1 MIDRI
6 VLLAGGLKASPFVRA
21 CGTSVLNLPLGVAGS
36 VLDLWRTRF
45 AAISGLLA
53 PSAHIDIAVGEEQS
67 AELRHAE
74 RDGIPTRIVRDAS
87 EYRGPAGTLRDATS
101 DLLEEDAVLVAE
113 GSRVV
118 AADLTA
124 FVKTHL
130 ARACDASVAV
140 NPDGSPAGVYCFTAK
155 ALRQIPTVG
164 FMDLKEQFLSRLVD
178 TGHSVRVFRLD
189 APGVLQCRTRT
200 DFLAAAMAVVANAAS
215 NEDSAS
221 VNPGPAILSRSAVV
235 DPTAFV
241 AHAVIGPN
249 SRVEAGAVLV
259 RSLVTGSAVVPAGA
273 SLCDAVVSARGIHAN
288 IE

>member
-6 VLLAGGLKASPFVRA
+6 VLLAGGLKPSPFVRA
-21 CGTSVLNLPLGVAGS
+21 CGTSVLNLPLGLSGS
-36 VLDLWRTRF
+36 VLDLWRTHF
-45 AAISGLLA
+45 AALSGHLT
-53 PSAHIDIAVGEEQS
+53 PTAHIDIAVGEEHA

-74 RDGIPTRIVRDAS
+74 RDGIQTRIVRDAS
-87 EYRGPAGTLRDATS
+87 EYRGPAGTLRDATN
-101 DLLEEDAVLVAE
+101 DLLDDDAVLIAE

-118 AADLTA
+118 ATDLAA
-124 FVKTHL
+124 FVRTHL

-140 NPDGSPAGVYCFTAK
+140 NPDGSPAGVYCFNAK

-178 TGHSVRVFRLD
+178 TGQNVRVFRLD
-189 APGVLQCRTRT
+189 APGVLQCRTRA
-200 DFLAAAMAVVANAAS
+200 DFLAAAMAVAAAS
-215 NEDSAS
+215 MPAEDANS
-221 VNPGPAILSRSAVV
+221 VNPGPAVLSRSAVV

-241 AHAVIGPN
+241 AHAVVGPN

-259 RSLVTGSAVVPAGA
+259 RTLVTGSAVVPAGA